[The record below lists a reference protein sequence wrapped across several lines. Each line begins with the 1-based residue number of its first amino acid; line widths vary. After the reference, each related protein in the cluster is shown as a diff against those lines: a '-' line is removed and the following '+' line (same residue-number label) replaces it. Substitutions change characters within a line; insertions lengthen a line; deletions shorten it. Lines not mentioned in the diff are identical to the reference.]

1 MDRILGIDTGTNSLG
16 WAIVDKDDNAYH
28 LVAKGTNIFSEGVKI
43 EKGIESSK
51 AAERTEH
58 RSVRKHYWRR
68 KIRKIRLLTIL
79 SDYDL
84 CPRLKKEDLRQWR
97 LKKVYPTDDTF
108 MEWQRTE
115 DKNNVNPYKFRY
127 ICLTQKLDLS
137 DITQR
142 YILGRA
148 LYHLNQRRG
157 FLSNRKESTKETEGA
172 VKEGISS
179 LTEDM
184 KVAGCEYLGEYFYQ
198 LYQKGERIR
207 NHYTAR
213 KEHYLKEFHAICAKQ
228 ELDEVLIAK
237 LEKAIFDQRPLK
249 SQKSQVG
256 TCTFEKGK
264 SRCPSSHPLYEDFRM
279 YSLINNIKV
288 QVNTLYDKG
297 ERYLTDEEKQK
308 IIPLFKR
315 KSKKTFP
322 FEDIAKKLA
331 GKNNYCYNKSE
342 EEKPYKF
349 NYQMDTQ
356 VSGSPVNAQLE
367 ELFGEDWLTS
377 VCEVYTLADGKT
389 HFQIMNDIWHALFF
403 YDDEDKLKKFAKNR
417 LQLDDEQADKFS
429 KISIP
434 NDYAALSL
442 KAIRKILPYMRNY
455 RLIYPEAVFLA
466 NLIEVLPQHVWGI
479 KEMREAAIENV
490 IDVMHSYDKN
500 NLDGI
505 TLEVCVKAFL
515 KQRYQVS
522 DESLKKLYHPSMLE
536 LYPRQR
542 PNIDGIFQLGSPR
555 ISSVKNPMAMH
566 SLFRLRKVVNLML
579 KKGYITPETK
589 IHIEFSR
596 DLNDANRRWAIQ
608 AWQREN
614 EKDRER
620 CRKEIEKYINNPTDT
635 DILKYQLWEEQ
646 NHKCLYTGEEIR
658 ITDFLGKNPK
668 YDIEHTIPR
677 SAGGDSTK
685 MNLTLCSNR
694 YNRDVKK
701 TKLPTQLAS
710 HVDILER
717 IKGWKEKFED
727 IDRQI
732 RKISTKGASSK
743 EEKDIKIRRRHLL
756 SLQRDYWRGKY
767 QRFTMTEV
775 PEGFSRRQGTDISVI
790 SRYARM
796 YLKSV
801 FKQVYIIKGIA
812 TSDFRKMWGIQ
823 EEYTKKERVNHVHH
837 CIDAITIACIGK
849 TEYDKLA
856 QFYHDSD
863 EYKQGRGDKPVFEKP
878 WPSFVS
884 DIKQIQDELLISHYS
899 KDIMPKQA
907 KRYIRDS
914 KGKKVLT
921 QGDTARASLHNDTYY
936 GAIGVDG
943 EVRYVVRRS
952 LDGLDEK
959 DVKNIVDGE
968 VRSKVENAILLHGSL
983 KKALEETIWM
993 NEEKQIPIKKV
1004 RVFTGSVTR
1013 PINIRQQRDQSKH
1026 EYKRQYH
1033 VQNDRNYMMAI
1044 YVGQDKK
1051 GKEKREFELVNNI
1064 AAANFYRRSNDRV
1077 PTDNQL
1083 VPLYSK
1089 SGYELLYR
1097 LKIGTMVLLYENN
1110 PEEIWELDKKNLQ
1123 KRLYKVT
1130 GMSSMIIQG
1139 KFEYGTIEM
1148 VHHQNAKPSSEIKK
1162 VNGEYKSDEEFRP
1175 GIKMLHSQL
1184 RALVQ
1189 GVDFEINDLGEIRR
1203 LI

>member
-1 MDRILGIDTGTNSLG
+1 
-16 WAIVDKDDNAYH
+16 
-28 LVAKGTNIFSEGVKI
+28 
-43 EKGIESSK
+43 
-51 AAERTEH
+51 
-58 RSVRKHYWRR
+58 
-68 KIRKIRLLTIL
+68 
-79 SDYDL
+79 
-84 CPRLKKEDLRQWR
+84 
-97 LKKVYPTDDTF
+97 
-108 MEWQRTE
+108 
-115 DKNNVNPYKFRY
+115 
-127 ICLTQKLDLS
+127 
-137 DITQR
+137 
-142 YILGRA
+142 
-148 LYHLNQRRG
+148 
-157 FLSNRKESTKETEGA
+157 
-172 VKEGISS
+172 
-179 LTEDM
+179 
-184 KVAGCEYLGEYFYQ
+184 
-198 LYQKGERIR
+198 
-207 NHYTAR
+207 
-213 KEHYLKEFHAICAKQ
+213 
-228 ELDEVLIAK
+228 
-237 LEKAIFDQRPLK
+237 
-249 SQKSQVG
+249 
-256 TCTFEKGK
+256 
-264 SRCPSSHPLYEDFRM
+264 
-279 YSLINNIKV
+279 
-288 QVNTLYDKG
+288 
-297 ERYLTDEEKQK
+297 
-308 IIPLFKR
+308 
-315 KSKKTFP
+315 
-322 FEDIAKKLA
+322 
-331 GKNNYCYNKSE
+331 
-342 EEKPYKF
+342 
-349 NYQMDTQ
+349 MDTQ

-403 YDDEDKLKKFAKNR
+403 YDDEDKLKEFAKNR

-620 CRKEIEKYINNPTDT
+620 CRKEIEKYIDNPTDT

-884 DIKQIQDELLISHYS
+884 DIKQIQDELLIAHYS

-936 GAIGVDG
+936 GAIGVEG

-1089 SGYELLYR
+1089 SGYELRYR

>member
-1 MDRILGIDTGTNSLG
+1 MERILGIDTGTNSLG
-16 WAIVDKDDNAYH
+16 WAIVDKDETEYH
-28 LVAKGTNIFSEGVKI
+28 LIAKGSNIFSEGVKI

-51 AAERTEH
+51 AAERTGY

-79 SDYDL
+79 SDNNL
-84 CPRLKKEDLRQWR
+84 CPPIRKELLRLWR
-97 LKKVYPTDDTF
+97 LKKVYPTDETF

-115 DKNNVNPYKFRY
+115 DKAHVNPYKFRY
-127 ICLTQKLDLS
+127 ICLTQKLDLT

-157 FLSNRKESTKETEGA
+157 FLSNRKESTKESEGA
-172 VKEGISS
+172 VNEGISS
-179 LTEDM
+179 LSEEM
-184 KVAGCEYLGEYFYQ
+184 KTAGCEYLGEYFYR
-198 LYQKGERIR
+198 LYQQGQRIR

-213 KEHYLKEFHAICAKQ
+213 KEHYLKEFHAICEKQ
-228 ELDEVLIAK
+228 QLDVDLATK
-237 LEKAIFDQRPLK
+237 LERAIFDQRPLK
-249 SQKSQVG
+249 SQKGQVG

-264 SRCPSSHPLYEDFRM
+264 ARCPSSHPLYEDFRM
-279 YSLINNIKV
+279 YAFLNSIKV
-288 QVNTLYDKG
+288 QVNTMYEKG
-297 ERYLTDEEKQK
+297 ERFLTEEEKRT

-315 KSKKTFP
+315 KSKRTFP

-331 GKNNYCYNKSE
+331 GKNNYCYYKSD

-367 ELFGEDWLTS
+367 EIFGEDWLTS
-377 VCEVYTLADGKT
+377 VCEVYTLAKDKT
-389 HFQIMNDIWHALFF
+389 RLQILNDVWHALFF
-403 YDDEDKLKKFAKNR
+403 YDDEDKLKEFAITR
-417 LQLDDEQADKFS
+417 LQLDEEQAAKFS

-442 KAIRKILPYMRNY
+442 KAICKILPYMRKHG
-455 RLIYPEAVFLA
+455 LIYSEAVFLA
-466 NLIEVLPQHVWGI
+466 NLRDVLPHYVWGI
-479 KEMREAAIENV
+479 KEIREAAIENV
-490 IDVMHSYDKN
+490 IEVMHSYDKN
-500 NLDGI
+500 NVDGI
-505 TLEVCVKAFL
+505 TLETCIKAFL
-515 KQRYQVS
+515 KDRYQVS
-522 DESLKKLYHPSMLE
+522 DEALKKLYHPSMLE

-542 PNIDGIFQLGSPR
+542 PNDEGIYQLGSPR

-579 KKGYITPETK
+579 KKGYVTPDTK

-596 DLNDANRRWAIQ
+596 DLNDANMRWAIQ
-608 AWQREN
+608 AWQRDN
-614 EKDRER
+614 ERDRER
-620 CRKEIEKYINNPTDT
+620 CRKEIEKYIAAPSDT

-646 NHKCLYTGEEIR
+646 NHKCLYTGEEIG
-658 ITDFLGKNPK
+658 ITDFLGDNPK

-701 TKLPTQLAS
+701 TKLPSQLAA
-710 HVDILER
+710 HEELLER
-717 IKGWKEKFED
+717 IQGWKEKYEELD
-727 IDRQI
+727 SRI
-732 RKISTKGASSK
+732 RRLKGSRGTTK
-743 EEKDIKIRRRHLL
+743 EEKDRIIRNRNLL
-756 SLQRDYWRGKY
+756 KLQRDYWRGKY

-801 FKQVYIIKGIA
+801 FKQVYIVKGIA

-823 EEYTKKERVNHVHH
+823 EEYAKKERVNHVHH

-849 TEYDKLA
+849 AEYDKLA
-856 QFYHDSD
+856 QFYHESD
-863 EYKQGRGDKPVFEKP
+863 EYKQGKGKKPEFEKP
-878 WPSFVS
+878 WPSFVN
-884 DIKQIQDELLISHYS
+884 DIKQIQDELLIAHYS
-899 KDIMPKQA
+899 KDNMPKQA
-907 KRYIRDS
+907 KRYVRDS
-914 KGKKVLT
+914 KGGKVLT
-921 QGDTARASLHNDTYY
+921 QGDTARASLHNETYY
-936 GAIGVDG
+936 GAIKVDD
-943 EVRYVVRRS
+943 EVKYVVRKS
-952 LDGLDEK
+952 LESLDEK

-968 VRSKVENAILLHGSL
+968 VRSKVENAILLQGSL
-983 KKALEETIWM
+983 KKALQHTIWM

-1051 GKEKREFELVNNI
+1051 GKEKREFELINNI
-1064 AAANFYRRSNDRV
+1064 TAANFYRRSNDRT

-1089 SGYELLYR
+1089 SGYELRYK
-1097 LKIGTMVLLYENN
+1097 LKIGTMVLLYEKS
-1110 PEEIWELDKKNLQ
+1110 PEEVWELDRNNLQ

-1130 GMSSMIIQG
+1130 GMSSMVIQG

-1162 VNGEYKSDEEFRP
+1162 VNGEYKSDEVFRP
-1175 GIKMLHSQL
+1175 GIKMLHSQMK
-1184 RALVQ
+1184 ALVQ

>member
-1 MDRILGIDTGTNSLG
+1 MERILGIDTGTNSLG
-16 WAIVDKDDNAYH
+16 WAIVDKEEGSAQ

-68 KIRKIRLLTIL
+68 KIRKVRLLTIL
-79 SDYDL
+79 VDNHL
-84 CPRLKKEDLRQWR
+84 CPPLDKSSLRQWR
-97 LKKVYPTDDTF
+97 LKKVYPDNELF

-115 DKNNVNPYKFRY
+115 DKANVNPYKFRY
-127 ICLTQKLDLS
+127 ICLTQKLDLT

-157 FLSNRKESTKETEGA
+157 FLSNRKENTKESEGA
-172 VKEGISS
+172 VKEGIST
-179 LTEDM
+179 LTEKM
-184 KVAGCEYLGEYFYQ
+184 KAAGCEYLGEYFYQ
-198 LYQKGERIR
+198 RYQDGKEIR

-213 KEHYLKEFHAICAKQ
+213 KEHYLKEFQAICAKQ
-228 ELDEVLIAK
+228 ELDDELVVK

-249 SQKSQVG
+249 SQKGQVG

-264 SRCPSSHPLYEDFRM
+264 SRCPASHPLYEEFRM
-279 YSLINNIKV
+279 YAFINNIKV
-288 QVNTLYDKG
+288 QVHTLYEQAD
-297 ERYLTDEEKQK
+297 RPLTKEEKER

-315 KSKKTFP
+315 KSKRTFP

-331 GKNNYCYNKSE
+331 GKNNYCYYMSNE
-342 EEKPYKF
+342 DKPYRF

-356 VSGSPVNAQLE
+356 VSGSVVNAQLE
-367 ELFGEDWLTS
+367 EIFGDDWLCNA
-377 VCEVYTLADGKT
+377 CEVYTLAKDKT
-389 HFQIMNDIWHALFF
+389 RFQIMNDIWHALFF
-403 YDDEDKLKKFAKNR
+403 YDDDEKLKGFAANR
-417 LQLDDEQADKFS
+417 LQLDDEQAEKFS
-429 KISIP
+429 KISMP

-442 KAIRKILPYMRNY
+442 KAIRKILPYMRDY
-455 RLIYPEAVFLA
+455 DLIYSEAVFLA
-466 NLIEVLPQHVWGI
+466 NLVEVLPQHIWGI
-479 KEMREAAIENV
+479 KEAREAAIENV
-490 IDVMHSYDKN
+490 IEVMHSYDKN
-500 NLDGI
+500 NIDGT
-505 TLEVCVKAFL
+505 TLEQCVKTFV
-515 KQRYQVS
+515 KERYNVS
-522 DESLKKLYHPSMLE
+522 DDDLKKLYHPSMMD

-542 PNIDGIFQLGSPR
+542 PNDEGIYQLGSPR

-566 SLFRLRKVVNLML
+566 SLFRLRKVVNLLL
-579 KKGYITPETK
+579 KERQITPETK

-614 EKDRER
+614 EKDREK
-620 CRKEIEKYINNPTDT
+620 CRKEIEKYVANPTDT

-646 NHKCLYTGEEIR
+646 NHKCLYTGEEIG
-658 ITDFLGKNPK
+658 IHQFLGDNPL

-694 YNRDVKK
+694 FNRDVKR
-701 TKLPTQLAS
+701 TKLPSQLTN
-710 HVDILER
+710 HEEILER
-717 IKGWKEKFED
+717 IAAWKEHYEELDK
-727 IDRQI
+727 QI

-743 EEKDIKIRRRHLL
+743 DEKDSKIKRRHLL

-801 FKQVYIIKGIA
+801 FKHVYIVKGTA

-837 CIDAITIACIGK
+837 CIDAITIACIDK
-849 TEYDKLA
+849 AEYDKLA
-856 QFYHDSD
+856 QFYHKSD
-863 EYKQGRGDKPVFEKP
+863 EYKLGKGEKPQFEKP

-884 DIKQIQDELLISHYS
+884 DIKQIQDELLIAHYS
-899 KDIMPKQA
+899 KDNMPKQA

-914 KGKKVLT
+914 RGGKVLT

-936 GAIGVDG
+936 GAIEVDG
-943 EVRYVVRRS
+943 EVKYVVRRN

-968 VRSKVENAILLHGSL
+968 VRTKIENAILLHGSL
-983 KKALEETIWM
+983 KKALDETIWM
-993 NEEKQIPIKKV
+993 NEDKQIPIKKV

-1013 PINIRQQRDQSKH
+1013 PIHIRQQRDQSRH

-1064 AAANFYRRSNDRV
+1064 TAANFYRRSNDKV

-1089 SGYELLYR
+1089 SGYELRYK

-1110 PEEIWELDKKNLQ
+1110 PEEVWELDRKNLQ

-1130 GMSSMIIQG
+1130 GMSSMVIQ
-1139 KFEYGTIEM
+1139 KYVYGTIVL
-1148 VHHQNAKPSSEIKK
+1148 VHHQEARPSTEVKQTSGI
-1162 VNGEYKSDEEFRP
+1162 YKTSDEFRS
-1175 GIKMLHSQL
+1175 GIKLYHTQFN
-1184 RALVQ
+1184 ALVQ
-1189 GVDFEINDLGEIRR
+1189 GVDFEINDLGEIKR

>member
-1 MDRILGIDTGTNSLG
+1 MERILGIDTGTNSLG
-16 WAIVDKDDNAYH
+16 WAIVEKDDNAYH

-51 AAERTEH
+51 AAERTDH

-68 KIRKIRLLTIL
+68 KIRKIKLLTIL
-79 SDYDL
+79 SENGL
-84 CPRLKKEDLRQWR
+84 CPPLKKEHLRQWR
-97 LKKVYPTDDTF
+97 LKKVYPANEDF

-115 DKNNVNPYKFRY
+115 DKANVNPYKFRY

-137 DITQR
+137 DMTQR
-142 YILGRA
+142 FILGRA

-157 FLSNRKESTKETEGA
+157 FLSNRKESTKESEGA
-172 VKEGISS
+172 VKEGISTLS
-179 LTEDM
+179 EDM
-184 KVAGCEYLGEYFYQ
+184 RSAGCEYLGEYFYQ
-198 LYQKGERIR
+198 LYQDGKKIR

-213 KEHYLKEFHAICAKQ
+213 KEHYLKEFQAICAKQ
-228 ELDEVLIAK
+228 ELSAELVSK

-249 SQKSQVG
+249 SQKGQVG

-279 YSLINNIKV
+279 YSFLNNIKV
-288 QVNTLYDKG
+288 QIDTMFEKG
-297 ERYLTDEEKQK
+297 ERYLTEEEKSK
-308 IIPLFKR
+308 VIPLFKR
-315 KSKKTFP
+315 KSKRTFP

-331 GKNNYCYNKSE
+331 GKNNYCYYKSGE
-342 EEKPYKF
+342 DKPYKF
-349 NYQMDTQ
+349 NYQLDTL

-367 ELFGEDWLTS
+367 EIFGEDWLTS
-377 VCEVYTLADGKT
+377 ASEVYTLAADKT
-389 HFQIMNDIWHALFF
+389 RFQIMNDIWHALFF
-403 YDDEDKLKKFAKNR
+403 YDDEDKLKEFAMNR
-417 LQLDDEQADKFS
+417 LQLDEDQAEKFS

-455 RLIYPEAVFLA
+455 GLIYSEAVFLA
-466 NLIEVLPQHVWGI
+466 NLVEVLPQYIWGV
-479 KEMREAAIENV
+479 KEMREATIENV

-500 NLDGI
+500 NVDGL
-505 TLEVCVKAFL
+505 TLEACVKAFL
-515 KQRYQVS
+515 RERYQVT
-522 DESLKKLYHPSMLE
+522 DDNLKKLYHPSMLD

-542 PNIDGIFQLGSPR
+542 PNEDGVYQLGSPR
-555 ISSVKNPMAMH
+555 ISSVRNPMAMH

-579 KKGYITPETK
+579 KKGYITPDTK
-589 IHIEFSR
+589 VHIEFSR

-614 EKDRER
+614 EKERER
-620 CRKEIEKYINNPTDT
+620 CRKEIEKYIADPTDT

-658 ITDFLGKNPK
+658 ITDFLGDNPK

-701 TKLPTQLAS
+701 TKLPTQLSA
-710 HVDILER
+710 HEDILER
-717 IKGWKEKFED
+717 IQDWKERYED
-727 IDRQI
+727 LARQI

-743 EEKDIKIRRRHLL
+743 EEKDSKIRRRHLL
-756 SLQRDYWRGKY
+756 SLQCDYWRGKY

-796 YLKSV
+796 YLRSV
-801 FKQVYIIKGIA
+801 FKQVYIVKGIA

-856 QFYHDSD
+856 QFYHESD
-863 EYKQGRGDKPVFEKP
+863 EYKQGRGKKPEFEKP
-878 WPSFVS
+878 WPTFVN
-884 DIKQIQDELLISHYS
+884 DIKQIQDELLIAHYS

-907 KRYIRDS
+907 KRYVRDS
-914 KGKKVLT
+914 KGRKVLT

-936 GAIGVDG
+936 GAIEVDG
-943 EVRYVVRRS
+943 EVRYVVRKS

-959 DVKNIVDGE
+959 DVKSIVDDE

-1013 PINIRQQRDQSKH
+1013 PIHIRQHRDQSKH

-1051 GKEKREFELVNNI
+1051 GKEKREFELVNNLT
-1064 AAANFYRRSNDRV
+1064 AANFYRRSNDRV

-1083 VPLYSK
+1083 VPFYSK
-1089 SGYELLYR
+1089 SGYELRYK
-1097 LKIGTMVLLYENN
+1097 LKIGTMVLLYENS
-1110 PEEIWELDKKNLQ
+1110 PEEVWELDKKNLQ

-1130 GMSSMIIQG
+1130 GMSSMVLRG
-1139 KFEYGTIEM
+1139 KDYYGTIDL
-1148 VHHQNAKPSSEIKK
+1148 VYHQDARPSSDVKK
-1162 VNGEYKSDEEFRP
+1162 KNGRFCENEEFRT
-1175 GIKMLHSQL
+1175 GIKMLHTQFS
-1184 RALVQ
+1184 ALIQ
-1189 GVDFEINDLGEIRR
+1189 GVDFELNELGEIIR
-1203 LI
+1203 LL

>member
-1 MDRILGIDTGTNSLG
+1 MERILGIDTGTNSLG
-16 WAIVDKDDNAYH
+16 WAIVDKEEGSAQ

-58 RSVRKHYWRR
+58 RSIRKHYWRR

-79 SDYDL
+79 SDNHL
-84 CPRLKKEDLRQWR
+84 CPPLDKSSLRQWR
-97 LKKVYPTDDTF
+97 LKKVYPDNELF

-115 DKNNVNPYKFRY
+115 DKANVNPYKFRY
-127 ICLTQKLDLS
+127 ICLTQKLDLT

-157 FLSNRKESTKETEGA
+157 FLSNRKENTKESEGA
-172 VKEGISS
+172 VKEGIST
-179 LTEDM
+179 LTEEM
-184 KVAGCEYLGEYFYQ
+184 KAAGCEYLGEYFYQ
-198 LYQKGERIR
+198 RYQDGKKIR

-213 KEHYLKEFHAICAKQ
+213 KDHYLKEFHAICAKQ
-228 ELDEVLIAK
+228 ELDDELVIK

-249 SQKSQVG
+249 SQKGQVG

-264 SRCPSSHPLYEDFRM
+264 ARCPASHPLYEDFRM
-279 YSLINNIKV
+279 YAFINNIRV
-288 QVNTLYDKG
+288 QVHTLYEQAD
-297 ERYLTDEEKQK
+297 RPLTKEEKER

-315 KSKKTFP
+315 KSKRTFP

-331 GKNNYCYNKSE
+331 GKNNYCYYKSNE
-342 EEKPYKF
+342 DKPYRF

-356 VSGSPVNAQLE
+356 VSGSVVNAQLE
-367 ELFGEDWLTS
+367 EIFGDDWLS
-377 VCEVYTLADGKT
+377 NACEVYTLAKDKT
-389 HFQIMNDIWHALFF
+389 RLQMMNDIWHALFF
-403 YDDEDKLKKFAKNR
+403 YDDDEKLKEFAVSR
-417 LQLDDEQADKFS
+417 LQLDDEQAEKFS
-429 KISIP
+429 KISMP

-442 KAIRKILPYMRNY
+442 KAIRKILPYMRDY
-455 RLIYPEAVFLA
+455 GLIYSEAVFLA
-466 NLIEVLPQHVWGI
+466 NLVEALPHHIWGI
-479 KEMREAAIENV
+479 KETREAAIENV
-490 IDVMHSYDKN
+490 IEVMHSYDKN
-500 NLDGI
+500 NIDGT
-505 TLEVCVKAFL
+505 TLEQCVKTFV
-515 KQRYQVS
+515 KERYNVS
-522 DESLKKLYHPSMLE
+522 DDDLKKLYHPSMMD

-542 PNIDGIFQLGSPR
+542 PNDEGVYQLGSPR

-566 SLFRLRKVVNLML
+566 SLFRLRKVVNLLL
-579 KKGYITPETK
+579 KERQITPETK

-614 EKDRER
+614 EKDREK
-620 CRKEIEKYINNPTDT
+620 CRKEIEKYVANPTDT

-646 NHKCLYTGEEIR
+646 SHKCLYTGEEIG
-658 ITDFLGKNPK
+658 IHQFLGDNPL

-694 YNRDVKK
+694 FNRDVKR
-701 TKLPTQLAS
+701 TKLPSQLTN
-710 HVDILER
+710 HEEILER
-717 IKGWKEKFED
+717 IAAWKERYEELDK
-727 IDRQI
+727 QI
-732 RKISTKGASSK
+732 RKTSTKGASSK
-743 EEKDIKIRRRHLL
+743 DEKDSKIKRRHLL

-801 FKQVYIIKGIA
+801 FKHVYIVKGIA

-837 CIDAITIACIGK
+837 CIDAITIACIDK
-849 TEYDKLA
+849 AEYDKLA
-856 QFYHDSD
+856 QFYHKSD
-863 EYKQGRGDKPVFEKP
+863 EYKLGKGEKPQFEKP

-884 DIKQIQDELLISHYS
+884 DIKQIQDELLIAHYS
-899 KDIMPKQA
+899 KDNMPKQA
-907 KRYIRDS
+907 KRYVRDS
-914 KGKKVLT
+914 KGGKMLT

-936 GAIGVDG
+936 GAIEVDG
-943 EVRYVVRRS
+943 EIKYVVRRN

-968 VRSKVENAILLHGSL
+968 VRAKVEHAILLHGSL
-983 KKALEETIWM
+983 KKAMEETIWM
-993 NEEKQIPIKKV
+993 NEDKQIPIKKV

-1013 PINIRQQRDQSKH
+1013 PIHIRQQRDQSRH

-1051 GKEKREFELVNNI
+1051 GREKREFELVNNI
-1064 AAANFYRRSNDRV
+1064 TAANFYRRSNDKV

-1089 SGYELLYR
+1089 SGYELRYK

-1110 PEEIWELDKKNLQ
+1110 PEEVWELDRKNLQ

-1130 GMSSMIIQG
+1130 GMSSMVLRE
-1139 KFEYGTIEM
+1139 KDCYGTIEM
-1148 VHHQNAKPSSEIKK
+1148 VHHQDARSSTEIKK
-1162 VNGEYKSDEEFRP
+1162 KNGSFCNGEEFRS
-1175 GIKMLHSQL
+1175 GIKMLHTQFK
-1184 RALVQ
+1184 ALVQ
-1189 GVDFEINDLGEIRR
+1189 GVDFEINDLGEIKR

>member
-1 MDRILGIDTGTNSLG
+1 MERILGIDTGTNSLG
-16 WAIVDKDDNAYH
+16 WAIVDKEDGLTT

-51 AAERTEH
+51 AAERTGY

-68 KIRKIRLLTIL
+68 KVRKIRLLTIL
-79 SDYDL
+79 SENHL
-84 CPRLKKEDLRQWR
+84 CPPLDKDSLRQWR
-97 LKKVYPTDDTF
+97 LKNVYPDNELF

-115 DKNNVNPYKFRY
+115 DKANVNPYRFRH
-127 ICLTQKLDLS
+127 ICLTEKLDLT

-157 FLSNRKESTKETEGA
+157 FLSNRKETTKESEGA

-179 LTEDM
+179 LSEEM
-184 KVAGCEYLGEYFYQ
+184 ANAGCEYLGEYFYQ
-198 LYQKGERIR
+198 LYQRGEKIR

-213 KEHYLKEFHAICAKQ
+213 KEHYLKEFLAICEKQ
-228 ELDEVLIAK
+228 KLDATLVKK
-237 LEKAIFDQRPLK
+237 LERAIFDQRPLK
-249 SQKSQVG
+249 SQKGQVG

-279 YSLINNIKV
+279 YSFLNNIKV
-288 QVNTLYDKG
+288 QVRTLYENAD
-297 ERYLTDEEKQK
+297 RPLTDEEKQK
-308 IIPLFKR
+308 VIPLFKR
-315 KSKKTFP
+315 KSKRTFV
-322 FEDIAKKLA
+322 FEEIAKKLA
-331 GKNNYCYNKSE
+331 GKNNYCYYKDNE
-342 EEKPYKF
+342 DKPYRF

-356 VSGSPVNAQLE
+356 VSSSPVNAQLE
-367 ELFGEDWLTS
+367 EIFGEDWLDS
-377 VCEVYTLADGKT
+377 VCEVYTLAKDKT
-389 HFQIMNDIWHALFF
+389 RFQIMNDVWHALFF
-403 YDDEDKLKKFAKNR
+403 YDDDEKLKDFARTR
-417 LQLDDEQADKFS
+417 LQLDDEQAEKFS
-429 KISIP
+429 KISMP

-442 KAIRKILPYMRNY
+442 KAIRKILPYMRDY
-455 RLIYPEAVFLA
+455 GLIYSEAVFLA
-466 NLIEVLPQHVWGI
+466 NLVEVLPKHVWGI

-490 IDVMHSYDKN
+490 IEAMHSYDKSN
-500 NLDGI
+500 IDGL
-505 TLEVCVKAFL
+505 TLETCVKEFL
-515 KQRYQVS
+515 KERYNVT
-522 DESLKKLYHPSMLE
+522 DDDLKKLYHPSMME

-542 PNIDGIFQLGSPR
+542 PNDDGIYQLGSPR

-566 SLFRLRKVVNLML
+566 SLFRLRKVVNLLL
-579 KKGYITPETK
+579 KEGKITPDTK
-589 IHIEFSR
+589 INIEFSR

-608 AWQREN
+608 SWQREN
-614 EKDRER
+614 EKDREK
-620 CRKEIEKYINNPTDT
+620 CRKEIEKYIANPTDA

-658 ITDFLGKNPK
+658 ITDFLGANPK
-668 YDIEHTIPR
+668 YDIEHTIPQ

-701 TKLPTQLAS
+701 TKLPSQLAG
-710 HVDILER
+710 HEEILER
-717 IKGWKEKFED
+717 IAGWKEKYEELD
-727 IDRQI
+727 KSI
-732 RKISTKGASSK
+732 RKLKGSRGTTKD
-743 EEKDIKIRRRHLL
+743 EKDRIIKRKHLL

-801 FKQVYIIKGIA
+801 FKHVYIVKGIA

-837 CIDAITIACIGK
+837 CIDAITIACIDK
-849 TEYDKLA
+849 AEYDKLA
-856 QFYHDSD
+856 QFYHQSD
-863 EYKQGRGDKPVFEKP
+863 EYKRGKGEKPKFEKP
-878 WPSFVS
+878 WPSFVN
-884 DIKQIQDELLISHYS
+884 DIKQIQDELLIAHYS
-899 KDIMPKQA
+899 KDNMSKQA
-907 KRYIRDS
+907 KRYVRDS
-914 KGKKVLT
+914 KGGKVLT
-921 QGDTARASLHNDTYY
+921 QGDTARSSLHNETYY
-936 GAIGVDG
+936 GAIEVDD
-943 EVRYVVRRS
+943 EVKYVVRRS

-959 DVKNIVDGE
+959 DVKNIVDAE

-993 NEEKQIPIKKV
+993 NEEKHVPIRKV

-1013 PINIRQQRDQSKH
+1013 PIHIRQQRDQSKH

-1044 YVGQDKK
+1044 YVGHDKK

-1064 AAANFYRRSNDRV
+1064 TAANFYRRSNDKV

-1089 SGYELLYR
+1089 SGYELRYK
-1097 LKIGTMVLLYENN
+1097 LKIGTMVLLYENS
-1110 PEEIWELDKKNLQ
+1110 PEEVWELDKKHLQ
-1123 KRLYKVT
+1123 QRLYKVT
-1130 GMSSMIIQG
+1130 GMSSMILQG
-1139 KFEYGTIEM
+1139 KYDFGTIDL
-1148 VHHQNAKPSSEIKK
+1148 VHHQDARPSSEVKK
-1162 VNGEYKSDEEFRP
+1162 KNGEFVSNEEFRP
-1175 GIKMLHSQL
+1175 GIKMLHTQFK
-1184 RALVQ
+1184 ALVQ

>member
-1 MDRILGIDTGTNSLG
+1 MERILGIDTGTNSLG
-16 WAIVDKDDNAYH
+16 WAIVEKDDNAYR
-28 LVAKGTNIFSEGVKI
+28 LIAKGTNIFSEGVKI

-51 AAERTEH
+51 AAERTDH

-79 SDYDL
+79 SENSL
-84 CPRLKKEDLRQWR
+84 CPPLRKEQLKQWR
-97 LKKVYPTDDTF
+97 LKKVYPADDDF

-115 DKNNVNPYKFRY
+115 DKANVNPYKFRY

-137 DITQR
+137 DMTQR
-142 YILGRA
+142 FILGRA

-157 FLSNRKESTKETEGA
+157 FLSNRKESTKESEGA
-172 VKEGISS
+172 VKEGICNLSD
-179 LTEDM
+179 DM
-184 KVAGCEYLGEYFYQ
+184 RSAGCEYLGEYFYQ
-198 LYQKGERIR
+198 LYQDGKKIR

-213 KEHYLKEFHAICAKQ
+213 KEHYLKEFQAICAKQ
-228 ELDEVLIAK
+228 ELSAELVSK

-249 SQKSQVG
+249 SQKGQVG

-279 YSLINNIKV
+279 YSILNNIKV
-288 QVNTLYDKG
+288 QVDTMFEKG
-297 ERYLTDEEKQK
+297 ERYLTEEEKRK
-308 IIPLFKR
+308 VIPLFKR
-315 KSKKTFP
+315 KSKRTFP

-331 GKNNYCYNKSE
+331 GKNNYCYYKSGE
-342 EEKPYKF
+342 DKPYKF
-349 NYQMDTQ
+349 NYQLDTQ

-367 ELFGEDWLTS
+367 EIFGEDWLTS
-377 VCEVYTLADGKT
+377 ASEVYTLAADKSR
-389 HFQIMNDIWHALFF
+389 FLIMNDIWHALFF
-403 YDDEDKLKKFAKNR
+403 YDDEDKLKEFAMNR
-417 LQLDDEQADKFS
+417 LQLDEDQADKFS

-455 RLIYPEAVFLA
+455 GLIYSEAVFLA
-466 NLIEVLPQHVWGI
+466 NLVEVLPQYIWGV
-479 KEMREAAIENV
+479 KEMREAAIENI

-500 NLDGI
+500 NVDGL
-505 TLEVCVKAFL
+505 TLETCVKTFL
-515 KQRYQVS
+515 KERYQVS
-522 DESLKKLYHPSMLE
+522 DEALKKLYHPSMLD

-542 PNIDGIFQLGSPR
+542 PNEEGVYQLGSPR
-555 ISSVKNPMAMH
+555 ISSVRNPMAMH

-579 KKGYITPETK
+579 KKGYITPDTK
-589 IHIEFSR
+589 VHIEFSR

-614 EKDRER
+614 EKDREH
-620 CRKEIEKYINNPTDT
+620 CRKEIEKYITAPSDT

-658 ITDFLGKNPK
+658 ITDFLGDNPK

-701 TKLPTQLAS
+701 TKLPTQLSAYE
-710 HVDILER
+710 DILER
-717 IKGWKEKFED
+717 IHDWKEKYED
-727 IDRQI
+727 LDRQI
-732 RKISTKGASSK
+732 RKISTKSASSK
-743 EEKDIKIRRRHLL
+743 EEKDSKIRRRHLL

-796 YLKSV
+796 YLRSV
-801 FKQVYIIKGIA
+801 FKQVYIVKGIA

-823 EEYTKKERVNHVHH
+823 DEYTKKERVNHVHH

-849 TEYDKLA
+849 AEYDKLA
-856 QFYHDSD
+856 QFYHESD
-863 EYKQGRGDKPVFEKP
+863 EYKQGRGKKPEFEKP
-878 WPSFVS
+878 WPTFVN
-884 DIKQIQDELLISHYS
+884 DIKQIQDELLIAHYS
-899 KDIMPKQA
+899 KDLMPKQA
-907 KRYIRDS
+907 KRYVRDS
-914 KGKKVLT
+914 KGRKVLT

-936 GAIGVDG
+936 GAIEVDG
-943 EVRYVVRRS
+943 EVKYVVRRS

-959 DVKNIVDGE
+959 DVKIIVDGE
-968 VRSKVENAILLHGSL
+968 VRSKIENAILLHGSL

-993 NEEKQIPIKKV
+993 NEDKQIPIKKV

-1013 PINIRQQRDQSKH
+1013 PIHIRQHRDQSKH

-1044 YVGQDKK
+1044 YVGHDKK

-1064 AAANFYRRSNDRV
+1064 TAANFYRRSNDRV

-1083 VPLYSK
+1083 VPLVSK
-1089 SGYELLYR
+1089 SGYELRYK
-1097 LKIGTMVLLYENN
+1097 LKIGTMVLLYENS
-1110 PEEIWELDKKNLQ
+1110 PEEVWELDKKNLQ

-1130 GMSSMIIQG
+1130 GMSSMVIQG

-1148 VHHQNAKPSSEIKK
+1148 VHHQNAKSSSDIKK
-1162 VNGEYKSDEEFRP
+1162 VNGEYKDGEEFRS
-1175 GIKMLHSQL
+1175 GIKMLHSQI
-1184 RALVQ
+1184 RALIQ
-1189 GVDFEINDLGEIRR
+1189 GVDFEINELGEIIR
-1203 LI
+1203 LL